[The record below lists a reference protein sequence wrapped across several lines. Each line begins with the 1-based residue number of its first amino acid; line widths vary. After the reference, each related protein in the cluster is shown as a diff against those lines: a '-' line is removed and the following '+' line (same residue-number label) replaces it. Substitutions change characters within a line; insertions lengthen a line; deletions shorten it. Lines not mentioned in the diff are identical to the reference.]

1 VAGRLGAGD
10 GTTGTRIRRRGGG
23 RKVRGRHVARNS
35 ASIQA
40 NKWLM
45 GVCGVCSAEGWS
57 GGLPHGWVLLAAPDG
72 TPYYYN
78 EDTQESSW
86 TLPSDAAQPPLPPKV
101 LILYSPPL

>member
-1 VAGRLGAGD
+1 M
-10 GTTGTRIRRRGGG
+10 
-23 RKVRGRHVARNS
+23 ARNS
-35 ASIQA
+35 ASIHVCTR
-40 NKWLM
+40 LM
-45 GVCGVCSAEGWS
+45 GCVVVCCVVCSAEGWS

-101 LILYSPPL
+101 TTLPL